1 MTTTAPLKSDVRWRF
16 EQYIGGTWRP
26 SVSGKRREV
35 IDPATATVVGDVADG
50 GIADVEAAVACAR
63 TAFDEGRWAGLDV
76 RSRVRALQPA
86 VDYLVENQEALL
98 EAEIAECG
106 SPIRTA
112 SGLHVGFALAH
123 SQYFLDVAPSLRLE
137 QPLGF
142 HSPPFSVSHVV
153 REPEGVVA
161 AITPFNFPFLLAVWK
176 VFPALLMG
184 NSVVLKPNPRTP
196 LSAMLLA
203 EALSRTDLPPGQF
216 NVVTGDVEV
225 GQYLVESPLV
235 DHVTFTGSTGVGRSV
250 AAGAAQTLKNVT
262 LELGGKSPSV
272 ILPDA
277 DFDLVVDG
285 VLFGVNFYAGQCCEA
300 GSRVFVPRGREDE
313 LIDRLVRRAATIRL
327 GDTRNPETDLGPVI
341 SAEKAAEL
349 ERLVNDAAVA
359 GATVACGGRRAE
371 IGDGYF
377 FQPTVVHN
385 LTNDTS
391 MARQEL
397 FGPVLSVI
405 GYDSVDEAVRLA
417 NDTIYGLA
425 ATVWSTSMVNAYD
438 ISRRLRA
445 GTVWINDHHQLRPDA
460 PFGGYRQSG
469 IGRELGEEGFF
480 DFTETKHVYMSL
492 TNDRQSRFWSL
503 ALPAEE

>member
-1 MTTTAPLKSDVRWRF
+1 MTTTTPPKSDVRWRF
-16 EQYIGGTWRP
+16 DQYINGTWRP
-26 SVSGKRREV
+26 ALSGKRREV
-35 IDPATATVVGDVADG
+35 IDPATASIVGDVADG
-50 GIADVEAAVACAR
+50 AIADVEAAVACAR

-86 VDYLVENQEALL
+86 VDYLMENQDTLL
-98 EAEIAECG
+98 QMEVAECG
-106 SPIRTA
+106 SPIKTA
-112 SGLHVGFALAH
+112 SALHVGFALAH

-176 VFPALLMG
+176 VIPALLMG

-300 GSRVFVPRGREDE
+300 GSRVFVPRGRQDE

-371 IGDGYF
+371 IGGGYF